1 MEGQPLPVSTAQ
13 DIRNMYLNKQGISIP
28 RTTGQQY
35 AMGTS
40 VAKSDLKTGD
50 IVFFNTSGSGV
61 SHDGIYIGSGQIHPL
76 FYQARVS

>member
-13 DIRNMYLNKQGISIP
+13 DIRNMYLNNKGFPSLE
-28 RTTGQQY
+28 RLTNSY

-50 IVFFNTSGSGV
+50 HCISSIQAAVAFHMMEFTLGSKNF
-61 SHDGIYIGSGQIHPL
+61 IH
-76 FYQARVS
+76 SSIK